1 MFSIPK
7 FTEDESFLAMWEA
20 ARSHLRQRFDPVD
33 PSGAGPESGQG
44 PYPFRWI
51 RHRCDGP
58 YRDHH
63 SFFLHDV
70 PHFVALQDADR
81 PQVRLIEPRATDAI
95 ARAWNGHACVLPMR
109 CEGGRWMPLVAAD
122 SDTGLRSFARQPDGR
137 VDETAFDRGQHGF
150 EHDPRAFRAEP
161 ETLFTDEELH
171 DFAIEVVAGQV
182 DRSGGGSIRT
192 QNDPKV
198 LPSISWID
206 ADGSPQW
213 AIVQAVRYGDPEP
226 GMPIRWP
233 AFKRVI
239 NEALRSASGLRAV
252 VGIASAHESSERLRR
267 GAGMYVRW
275 HGFERT

>member
-1 MFSIPK
+1 MFSIPE
-7 FTEDESFLAMWEA
+7 FTEDASFVAMWEA
-20 ARSHLRQRFDPVD
+20 ARTHLRQRFDPVD
-33 PSGAGPESGQG
+33 PHGAGPESGQG

-109 CEGGRWMPLVAAD
+109 CDGGQWIPLVAGD
-122 SDTGLRSFARQPDGR
+122 SGTGLRSFARQPDGR
-137 VDETAFDRGQHGF
+137 VDEAAFDRGHHGL
-150 EHDPRAFRAEP
+150 EHDPALSGRSVARLSPMRNSTTSRSRSWLARLIGP
-161 ETLFTDEELH
+161 G
-171 DFAIEVVAGQV
+171 VVL
-182 DRSGGGSIRT
+182 IRT

-206 ADGSPQW
+206 ANDSPQW

-233 AFKRVI
+233 EFKRAI
-239 NEALRSASGLRAV
+239 NEALRSDSGLRAV
-252 VGIASAHESSERLRR
+252 VWYR
-267 GAGMYVRW
+267 AGP
-275 HGFERT
+275 